1 MNYFFTI
8 FKLAFYYFQPVF
20 YYKTNNFLLF
30 STRFLLYTMQTEIHI
45 LSMTNEESRIN
56 TPVTNQQRR
65 DLIEK
70 YSLGGFHITDAA
82 LLTNIEYDA
91 A

>member
-20 YYKTNNFLLF
+20 YYKTKNFLLF
-30 STRFLLYTMQTEIHI
+30 SARFLLYPMQTEIYI

-65 DLIEK
+65 DIIGK
-70 YSLGGFHITDAA
+70 
-82 LLTNIEYDA
+82 
-91 A
+91 